1 MSDSTPPAVIITT
14 GEIVGPGLPDPLLT
28 QQLLDHVFGLLEAGS
43 TNVATALEA
52 GLTELDTIDRLL
64 VSVEAV
70 RTAAR
75 AFCARVMTYA
85 NLASTMTTDRTLTLI
100 PDGETESFDAAK
112 LKGLITDMVGNGGR
126 DAEIAGLIAQCR
138 KKGHRAGYLMI
149 KARKG
154 E

>member
-1 MSDSTPPAVIITT
+1 
-14 GEIVGPGLPDPLLT
+14 
-28 QQLLDHVFGLLEAGS
+28 
-43 TNVATALEA
+43 
-52 GLTELDTIDRLL
+52 
-64 VSVEAV
+64 
-70 RTAAR
+70 
-75 AFCARVMTYA
+75 MTYA
-85 NLASTMTTDRTLTLI
+85 NLTSTMTTDRTLTLI

>member
-1 MSDSTPPAVIITT
+1 MSDPTPSAVIIAT
-14 GEIVGPGLPDPLLT
+14 GEIAATGLRDPTLT

-43 TNVATALEA
+43 TNVATALEV

-64 VSVEAV
+64 APVEAV

-75 AFCARVMTYA
+75 AFCVRVMAYA
-85 NLASTMTTDRTLTLI
+85 NLTSTMTTDRTLTRI

-112 LKGLITDMVGNGGR
+112 LRGLITDLAGAGGR

-138 KKGHRAGYLMI
+138 KKGHRAGYLLI
-149 KARKG
+149 RVWKG

>member
-1 MSDSTPPAVIITT
+1 MSAPTPPAAIIAT
-14 GEIVGPGLPDPLLT
+14 GEIVGPGLPDPMLT

-43 TNVATALEA
+43 TNVATALEV

-64 VSVEAV
+64 APVEAV

-85 NLASTMTTDRTLTLI
+85 NLTSTMTTDRTLTRI
-100 PDGETESFDAAK
+100 PDGETERFDAAK

-138 KKGHRAGYLMI
+138 KKGHRAGYLLI
-149 KARKG
+149 RARKG

>member
-1 MSDSTPPAVIITT
+1 MSDPTPPAAIIAT
-14 GEIVGPGLPDPLLT
+14 GEITATSLPDPMLT
-28 QQLLDHVFGLLEAGS
+28 QQLLNHVYDLLVAGS
-43 TNVATALEA
+43 TNVATALEV

-64 VSVEAV
+64 APVEAV

-85 NLASTMTTDRTLTLI
+85 NLTSTMTTDRTLTRI
-100 PDGETESFDAAK
+100 PDGETESFNAAK